1 MIDAPTLGRQLS
13 GLLIKK
19 QIRLILQ
26 PRPSAEA
33 GFNQNEIYAASCP
46 VPDKAN
52 ALWLQ
57 PRRAQ
62 SGHQIDQPLR
72 LVNQKKTS
80 APPQRPRRSR
90 AERVKRAAD
99 FASRGAEAVLR
110 MQISASRR
118 VVGRIGQHAV
128 KASGRDFRVRLP
140 QIAADDT
147 RSQDQAP
154 GCRAVSGRNL
164 PAPWNPCSRGT
175 VRLKFSS
182 ECGQREAL
190 PYGLQSKRQ
199 GGCCV
204 QHPPTVYVLIPQ
216 RSRRWGIL
224 QRRYRSPRTDQR
236 R

>member
-1 MIDAPTLGRQLS
+1 MIDTPTRGRQLS

-46 VPDKAN
+46 VPDKAD
-52 ALWLQ
+52 ALRLQ

-72 LVNQKKTS
+72 LVNQKKPP

-90 AERVKRAAD
+90 TERVKRTAD

-128 KASGRDFRVRLP
+128 KASGRDLRVCLP
-140 QIAADDT
+140 QITA
-147 RSQDQAP
+147 
-154 GCRAVSGRNL
+154 
-164 PAPWNPCSRGT
+164 
-175 VRLKFSS
+175 
-182 ECGQREAL
+182 
-190 PYGLQSKRQ
+190 
-199 GGCCV
+199 
-204 QHPPTVYVLIPQ
+204 
-216 RSRRWGIL
+216 
-224 QRRYRSPRTDQR
+224 
-236 R
+236 